1 MLGSPLRPF
10 LYKETII
17 VCLSFFRNFPFRT
30 TMPIAQDKLSKF
42 GINLRGECQLC
53 FFTVSNR
60 VVLYETWAIKC
71 SPTMLSKSHEILK
84 KNFSYSSVVPI
95 FAFQWSGDTL
105 RSIRIFTIGF
115 LIFWPNS
122 NVGRFDQFSEIS
134 FSCWKCQNNFWTL
147 TTKLSRNKLSCM
159 IDILI
164 FKLVLTFPIL
174 AGILAYLTN
183 LGIGSIWRR
192 RNLVVMPPQFC
203 RGNHQLEG
211 RE

>member
-1 MLGSPLRPF
+1 
-10 LYKETII
+10 
-17 VCLSFFRNFPFRT
+17 
-30 TMPIAQDKLSKF
+30 
-42 GINLRGECQLC
+42 
-53 FFTVSNR
+53 
-60 VVLYETWAIKC
+60 
-71 SPTMLSKSHEILK
+71 MLSKSHEILK

-122 NVGRFDQFSEIS
+122 KVGRFDQFSEIS

-147 TTKLSRNKLSCM
+147 TTKLSRSKLSSM

-192 RNLVVMPPQFC
+192 RNLVGDATTILSGKSSI
-203 RGNHQLEG
+203 RGSGVIKSFSHQSHVALASQATAVAKFL
-211 RE
+211 RPL

>member
-1 MLGSPLRPF
+1 MLRCSALPWDF
-10 LYKETII
+10 FFYKETII

-53 FFTVSNR
+53 FFTVSNP
-60 VVLYETWAIKC
+60 VVLYQTWAIKC

-122 NVGRFDQFSEIS
+122 KVGRFDQFS

-147 TTKLSRNKLSCM
+147 TTKLSRQHVNFPALW
-159 IDILI
+159 LI
-164 FKLVLTFPIL
+164 F
-174 AGILAYLTN
+174 
-183 LGIGSIWRR
+183 
-192 RNLVVMPPQFC
+192 
-203 RGNHQLEG
+203 
-211 RE
+211 